1 MADTNIL
8 EKYNTIKQA
17 ALDTELVSS
26 VTLCVDEEEVLEQM
40 ANAESRE
47 LIIIPVDFAL
57 FRSNSFIKFDIMIV
71 DKVNNRDNE
80 EYVLQSWANGMA
92 FLTDLTSRLN
102 YKENESTILES
113 SSFGTTR
120 IGDEA
125 QYKTLTVIDS
135 SLDISLDRVTRIK
148 Y

>member
-8 EKYNTIKQA
+8 EKYHTIKQA
-17 ALDTELVSS
+17 ALDTELVSN
-26 VTLCVDEEEVLEQM
+26 VTLCVDEGEVLEKM
-40 ANAESRE
+40 ANADSRE

-57 FRSNSFIKFDIMIV
+57 LRSNSFIRFDIMII

-102 YKENESTILES
+102 YKENENTIVES

-125 QYKTLTVIDS
+125 NYKTLTVIDS
-135 SLDISLDRVTRIK
+135 SLDISLDRATRIK

>member
-17 ALDTELVSS
+17 ALDTELVSN
-26 VTLCVDEEEVLEQM
+26 VTLCVDEGEVLEQM
-40 ANAESRE
+40 ANAGSRE
-47 LIIIPVDFAL
+47 LIIIPVDFAIL
-57 FRSNSFIKFDIMIV
+57 RSNSFIRFDIMIV

-80 EYVLQSWANGMA
+80 DYVLQSWANGMA

-102 YKENESTILES
+102 YKEDENTIVES

-135 SLDISLDRVTRIK
+135 SLDIAIDRVTRIK